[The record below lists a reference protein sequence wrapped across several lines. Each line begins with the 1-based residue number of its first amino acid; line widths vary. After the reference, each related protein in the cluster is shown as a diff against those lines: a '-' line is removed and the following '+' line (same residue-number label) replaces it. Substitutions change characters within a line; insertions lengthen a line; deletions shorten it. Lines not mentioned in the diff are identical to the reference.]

1 MLQSCIH
8 PHLESLPLCKTNIAA
23 ESISGM
29 MLVGTEHLVGTSVK
43 GFLKNRVQGRSL
55 KLPLLIDTLH
65 IGPVTD
71 EQTDWLALSQ
81 SDQLT
86 L

>member
-1 MLQSCIH
+1 MLLSCIH

-29 MLVGTEHLVGTSVK
+29 ILVRTEHLVATSVK
-43 GFLKNRVQGRSL
+43 GFLKNHVQGRPL

-65 IGPVTD
+65 AGPVTD
-71 EQTDWLALSQ
+71 RLSRFF
-81 SDQLT
+81 T
-86 L
+86 K